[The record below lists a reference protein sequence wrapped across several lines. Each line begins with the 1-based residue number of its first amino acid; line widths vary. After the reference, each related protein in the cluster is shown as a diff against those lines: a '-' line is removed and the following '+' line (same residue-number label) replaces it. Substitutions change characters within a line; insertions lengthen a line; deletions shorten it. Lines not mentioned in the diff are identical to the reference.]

1 MAPETNLSDPDSGHR
16 MHLEP
21 LKTPLR
27 AEDRQHLVALLTDCV
42 DSGAALG
49 FLAPLAVDEARDY
62 WLAAASK
69 AATGDR
75 VILVARESAA
85 GPIVGSAQIVFETKA
100 NGRHRAEVQKV
111 MVLSTRRRRGIA
123 RQLMAEVETLA
134 RTRER
139 RLLFL
144 DTSEGSPGARAFYE
158 TIGYIYAG
166 GIPGYALEPDG
177 SPAKNAI
184 YYKELTG

>member
-1 MAPETNLSDPDSGHR
+1 
-16 MHLEP
+16 
-21 LKTPLR
+21 
-27 AEDRQHLVALLTDCV
+27 V
-42 DSGAALG
+42 DSGASLG

-111 MVLSTRRRRGIA
+111 MVRSTHRRCGIA
-123 RQLMAEVETLA
+123 RLLMAEVETVA

-144 DTSEGSPGARAFYE
+144 DTSEGSPGARALYE
-158 TIGYIYAG
+158 TIGYVYAG

-184 YYKELTG
+184 YFKELTA